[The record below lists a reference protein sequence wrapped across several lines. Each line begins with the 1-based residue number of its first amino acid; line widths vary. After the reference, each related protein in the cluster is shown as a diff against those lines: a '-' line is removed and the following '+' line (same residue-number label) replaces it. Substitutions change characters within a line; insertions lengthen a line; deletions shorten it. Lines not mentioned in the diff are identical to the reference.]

1 MRQLADRTNIKPIQT
16 PSSLEGSQSALGI
29 AVPLWSARICLPLLS
44 EDKRVLWVHAN
55 EVNVQTD
62 KVADLESA
70 FSRSPYLTRKQTNA
84 LAQRCSLHPD
94 QVKVWFIAQRLRY
107 GISWDYK
114 DIREIWNK
122 LNSNR
127 KDEEG
132 DEEFQDLV
140 KDDQVKSKKTSLME
154 RKVNWNMEQERL
166 TEKETGRRAMEDEA
180 ATPEKFRRQGVMSNM
195 RRKRMKRDVE
205 WITDQA
211 EELGAKMDI
220 SENEEQTSSTWE
232 GAYVSKIKRRAH
244 TKLISSPV
252 KNAYENLLV
261 EAEIPFV
268 DFSSVVLQPRAQ
280 TSTAVPVTETQSDL
294 QGRRM
299 TSLKSSLEENS
310 HALACLEEALSSEP
324 AKENDVSEVDEL
336 KELVKAENNFLTA
349 SSPTAG
355 NSQEDVLLA
364 EGAVLR
370 PRSRLKTQSQLL
382 MLRRAFLEFQYPDA
396 EQYSMLTRLVGI
408 QRHHLVQWFGDRRYS
423 IKKSKPRWMTEEQ
436 YNEILA
442 NIRYRQYKNV
452 LVKGLLEEET
462 E

>member
-29 AVPLWSARICLPLLS
+29 TVPQWSARICLPLLS

-62 KVADLESA
+62 KVAELENA

-84 LAQRCSLHPD
+84 LAQCCSLHPD

-127 KDEEG
+127 KDKEG
-132 DEEFQDLV
+132 DEEFQDRV
-140 KDDQVKSKKTSLME
+140 KNDQVKSKKMSLME
-154 RKVNWNMEQERL
+154 GEANWNTEQERPM
-166 TEKETGRRAMEDEA
+166 EKETDRRVIEDEA
-180 ATPEKFRRQGVMSNM
+180 ATSDKRRTIGVMSN
-195 RRKRMKRDVE
+195 RRKKRKKRDIK
-205 WITDQA
+205 WITDLAQTP
-211 EELGAKMDI
+211 EVKMDP
-220 SENEEQTSSTWE
+220 SDPS
-232 GAYVSKIKRRAH
+232 YVPKKKRRAH
-244 TKLISSPV
+244 TKLISSPA
-252 KNAYENLLV
+252 KNDYENLLV

-268 DFSSVVLQPRAQ
+268 DFSSVVLEPQTQ
-280 TSTAVPVTETQSDL
+280 TSTAIPITESQADL

-299 TSLKSSLEENS
+299 TLLKSCLEEKAD
-310 HALACLEEALSSEP
+310 ALACLEEALSSER
-324 AKENDVSEVDEL
+324 AKENDVTKVDEL

-349 SSPTAG
+349 RSPTAG
-355 NSQEDVLLA
+355 TSQEEVLLT

-382 MLRRAFLEFQYPDA
+382 MLRRAFLEFQYPDP

-436 YNEILA
+436 YKEILA
-442 NIRYRQYKNV
+442 NIRYRQYKNI
-452 LVKGLLEEET
+452 LLKGLLRKT

>member
-29 AVPLWSARICLPLLS
+29 TVPLWSTRICLPLLS

-62 KVADLESA
+62 KVAELENA

-122 LNSNR
+122 LNSSR
-127 KDEEG
+127 EDEEG
-132 DEEFQDLV
+132 DEEFQDNV
-140 KDDQVKSKKTSLME
+140 KDNQGKGKKMSLME
-154 RKVNWNMEQERL
+154 RNVNWNTEQERPM
-166 TEKETGRRAMEDEA
+166 EKETGRRATVDEA
-180 ATPEKFRRQGVMSNM
+180 ATPDKRRTIGVMSNR
-195 RRKRMKRDVE
+195 RRKRKKRDVE

-211 EELGAKMDI
+211 ETLGAKMA
-220 SENEEQTSSTWE
+220 ENEEQTSSTWE
-232 GAYVSKIKRRAH
+232 GAYVSKKKRRAH
-244 TKLISSPV
+244 TKLISSPDQTD
-252 KNAYENLLV
+252 YENLLV

-268 DFSSVVLQPRAQ
+268 DFSSVVLQPQTQ
-280 TSTAVPVTETQSDL
+280 TSTAVPITESQADL
-294 QGRRM
+294 QGRRI
-299 TSLKSSLEENS
+299 TLLKSSLENTD
-310 HALACLEEALSSEP
+310 ALACLEKALSSEP
-324 AKENDVSEVDEL
+324 AKENDVVSEVDEL
-336 KELVKAENNFLTA
+336 KELVKAENNFLAA

-355 NSQEDVLLA
+355 TSQKEGLLT

-396 EQYSMLTRLVGI
+396 EQYSLLTRLVGI

-423 IKKSKPRWMTEEQ
+423 MKKSKPRWMTEEQ
-436 YNEILA
+436 YKEILT
-442 NIRYRQYKNV
+442 NIRYRQYKNI
-452 LVKGLLEEET
+452 LLKGLLKET

>member
-29 AVPLWSARICLPLLS
+29 AVPLWSPRICLPLLS

-62 KVADLESA
+62 KVAELESA

-154 RKVNWNMEQERL
+154 RKVNWNMEQERP
-166 TEKETGRRAMEDEA
+166 TEKETGRRAMENEA
-180 ATPEKFRRQGVMSNM
+180 ATPEKLRRQAVMSNR

-211 EELGAKMDI
+211 EELGAKMDT
-220 SENEEQTSSTWE
+220 SENEEQTSSTWG

-268 DFSSVVLQPRAQ
+268 DFSSVVLQPQAQ
-280 TSTAVPVTETQSDL
+280 TSTAVPVTESQSDL

-299 TSLKSSLEENS
+299 TSLKSSLEENAD
-310 HALACLEEALSSEP
+310 ALACLEEALSSEP
-324 AKENDVSEVDEL
+324 PKENSVVSEVDEL

-355 NSQEDVLLA
+355 NSQEEVLLA

-442 NIRYRQYKNV
+442 NIRYRQYKSI
-452 LVKGLLEEET
+452 LVKGLLEET

>member
-16 PSSLEGSQSALGI
+16 PSSLEGSHSALGI
-29 AVPLWSARICLPLLS
+29 TVPQWSARICLPLLS

-62 KVADLESA
+62 KVAELENA

-127 KDEEG
+127 KDKEG
-132 DEEFQDLV
+132 NEEFQDRV
-140 KDDQVKSKKTSLME
+140 KNDQVKSKKMSLME
-154 RKVNWNMEQERL
+154 QKVNWNTEQERPM
-166 TEKETGRRAMEDEA
+166 EKETGRRVIEDET
-180 ATPEKFRRQGVMSNM
+180 ATPDKRRTIGVVSN
-195 RRKRMKRDVE
+195 RRKKRKKRDVK

-211 EELGAKMDI
+211 ETLGAKMDT

-232 GAYVSKIKRRAH
+232 GAYVSKKKRRVH

-252 KNAYENLLV
+252 KNDYENLLA

-268 DFSSVVLQPRAQ
+268 DFSSVVLEPQTQ
-280 TSTAVPVTETQSDL
+280 TSIAVPITESQADL

-299 TSLKSSLEENS
+299 TSLESSLEEDTDT
-310 HALACLEEALSSEP
+310 LACLEEALSSEP
-324 AKENDVSEVDEL
+324 AKENNVVSEVDEL

-355 NSQEDVLLA
+355 TSQEEVLLA
-364 EGAVLR
+364 EGAMLR

-423 IKKSKPRWMTEEQ
+423 MKKSKPRWMTEEQ
-436 YNEILA
+436 YKEILA
-442 NIRYRQYKNV
+442 NIRYRQYKNI
-452 LVKGLLEEET
+452 LLKGLLRKT